1 MTNATYTQVTS
12 TTIDALKSTAQS
24 ENKLAKAG
32 EIVREFFKT
41 PEAFMAVRKQFE
53 ADAVIPALETKH
65 RASLA
70 FEIKRGDKSE
80 QAEIMRKAKTTAR
93 GFVASYFSKIKAHA
107 FPTAKPEAE
116 ELSEEQKQNA
126 ENMAFVKNAIALA
139 RKGQKLENPPEGWN
153 MVKIMGFMNSILKEM
168 SVTSE
173 TDTTEM

>member
-12 TTIDALKSTAQS
+12 ATIDALKSTAQS
-24 ENKLAKAG
+24 ENKLQKAG
-32 EIVREFFKT
+32 EIVREFYKT
-41 PEAFMAVRKQFE
+41 PEAFLAVRKQFE

-107 FPTAKPEAE
+107 FPTPKAEAE
-116 ELSEEQKQNA
+116 PREPSL
-126 ENMAFVKNAIALA
+126 AFVEDLIKLA
-139 RKGQKLENPPEGWN
+139 KKGQKLEGAEFNLLK
-153 MVKIMGFMNSILKEM
+153 VMGFINGALKEIGV
-168 SVTSE
+168 SA
-173 TDTTEM
+173 DTTEM

>member
-1 MTNATYTQVTS
+1 MNNVTYQS
-12 TTIDALKSTAQS
+12 TVSATIDALKSSAQS
-24 ENKLAKAG
+24 ENKLANAG
-32 EIVREFFKT
+32 ANVRAFYGT

-53 ADAVIPALETKH
+53 ADAIIPALEAKH
-65 RASLA
+65 RSALA
-70 FEIKRGDKSE
+70 VEIPRGEKSATADAARE
-80 QAEIMRKAKTTAR
+80 AKKTAR

-107 FPTAKPEAE
+107 FPTPKAEAE

-139 RKGQKLENPPEGWN
+139 RKGQKLENPPAGWN